1 MCVCVCVCV
10 CMWCMHTQ
18 PCPTLCDTMEPGKL
32 QSKGFS
38 RQEWWNGLPHPP
50 SGIFG
55 CMCAC
60 MCIYTHTHTHILIH
74 IHVSKLKLDVKICT
88 LDYTFYFHKKL
99 VKVNFKPC
107 GSGTSLVAQWVRIR
121 CQCRGHG
128 FYPWPRKIPHDVE
141 QLSLWATTTEPMV
154 HNKRSHWE
162 ACALQVGSSPCSLQL
177 EKTHV

>member
-1 MCVCVCVCV
+1 MCVCVCDACILSHVQLFVTPWSLASSSPRDSPDKNDEMGCHTLLQGYLGVCV
-10 CMWCMHTQ
+10 HVCVYIH
-18 PCPTLCDTMEPGKL
+18 
-32 QSKGFS
+32 
-38 RQEWWNGLPHPP
+38 
-50 SGIFG
+50 
-55 CMCAC
+55 
-60 MCIYTHTHTHILIH
+60 THTHTHILIH

-99 VKVNFKPC
+99 VKVNFKTC